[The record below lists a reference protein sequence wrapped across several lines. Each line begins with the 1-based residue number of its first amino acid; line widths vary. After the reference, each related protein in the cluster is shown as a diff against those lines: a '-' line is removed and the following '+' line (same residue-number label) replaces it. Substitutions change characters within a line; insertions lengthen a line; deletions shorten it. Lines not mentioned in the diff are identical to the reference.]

1 MSSPQIRKLV
11 NKRKQT
17 TIESSFLPDPDH
29 PGANLQLSHNG
40 PSESLHRQPSFF
52 LFFCSP
58 WEQFLKLTQAVSF
71 WVRGR
76 SRTLKKTHGIT
87 IVNHHLTVR
96 SSLLLHQDLFSA
108 SNLRAGSFLSRDPRS
123 RSCVEASLACQV
135 LESCLQCVPLPH
147 SQVGPRNANTQQDAS
162 RTFSLSNG

>member
-40 PSESLHRQPSFF
+40 SSESLHRQPSLF

-96 SSLLLHQDLFSA
+96 SSFTSRFVFCQQPESELFPK
-108 SNLRAGSFLSRDPRS
+108 PRS
-123 RSCVEASLACQV
+123 QITVMCRGQPCLSSLRELSAVRAS
-135 LESCLQCVPLPH
+135 SP
-147 SQVGPRNANTQQDAS
+147 
-162 RTFSLSNG
+162 